1 MTPGETTPSR
11 TTPGETTHSGPPPL
25 AISPGPSVGPINIE
39 SSREDFVQSSER
51 ETAETSMTAG
61 NKKKRSAP
69 DSSASIDA
77 QARTGS
83 DEPPKKKKKK
93 EKKKRKK
100 SIERQSEPV
109 GDSEGHKPVVHEG
122 SPREAANRAVVESSG
137 SPNVPLEKKK
147 KPSSEAAIDKAAAEQ
162 SRLLADKKSQKEK
175 FMERFGE
182 LKDKF
187 KNAGEKIRGLEREK
201 AALEK
206 EKAALEER
214 RVATALRHLKEVN
227 RLRDSR
233 SYEVTHERVRV
244 QTAMVVKSNH
254 RFAKIRDLEKRR
266 GDFETARS
274 LQSQAFGTKRCLE
287 ALKESGIDIPQE
299 TIDLCAEQEKEFEAE
314 AKRLTVGGIP
324 EELLCLSL
332 LHLPSTFLNENV
344 LAAINPYGSN
354 TGLIDAGT
362 AASLQTPTS
371 SQGDHATERSN
382 EPTRRDLGE
391 SSIQE
396 HEVVSRV
403 ESEESLIPILG
414 VIDANPTLLLGVEEA
429 GSGPVDLLELSDSS
443 AEEEGGEKSDDR
455 IPGDNPH
462 GTEEGGVDEVENPP
476 ASTTNEA
483 GGASDQLEPRV
494 AAEDLDRV
502 EN

>member
-354 TGLIDAGT
+354 TGEISVSRLFRSTRSLAGLKGPGMKLHHLYWT
-362 AASLQTPTS
+362 TS
-371 SQGDHATERSN
+371 SMAN
-382 EPTRRDLGE
+382 L
-391 SSIQE
+391 
-396 HEVVSRV
+396 VV
-403 ESEESLIPILG
+403 SEESLIPILG